1 MRCRKKM
8 YIQDLQH
15 FVLVAEWDAPLLLRE
30 IKVEKRVDT
39 FFEVSALFLNDLG
52 CVDKLGKR

>member
-1 MRCRKKM
+1 M
-8 YIQDLQH
+8 
-15 FVLVAEWDAPLLLRE
+15 LVAEWDAPLLLRE

-52 CVDKLGKR
+52 CLTNWAKDNASILVV